1 MIDFFQ
7 SVNNDFCK
15 AKSQNQS
22 AATRDEKL
30 KDLAAAFDSFV
41 TLKSNFDEGTK
52 VYSITASYWYKIPSF
67 NSIDY
72 QLSSVD

>member
-1 MIDFFQ
+1 MTSAKPSHRMNHLFQ

-22 AATRDEKL
+22 AATRDQKL

-52 VYSITASYWYKIPSF
+52 VDSFTDSY
-67 NSIDY
+67 
-72 QLSSVD
+72 